1 MGVLRFMTAGESHGP
16 CLVGILDGLP
26 AGLPLAEDDLRPRL
40 ARRRGGYGRG
50 ARMKLEEDEPRIVGG
65 TWRGLTTGAPL
76 GVVLENASNRAGR
89 AAAAKTIPR
98 PGHADLAGMLKY
110 HGTDANPVLERAS
123 ARETAMRVALGA
135 AACVLLERFGVRL
148 VARVVEFGGV
158 AAGPLDPALGPDA
171 VAAARDASPVACCD
185 PAASAAMVA
194 RVDEAR
200 AAGETLGGRIELVVT
215 GLPPGLGAAAQWD
228 RRLDGRLGQAL
239 LSIPSAKEAE
249 LGDALAAARGLG
261 GAAHDPIVRRGDGL
275 ARGANRAGGLEGGM
289 TNGEPLVA
297 RATFK
302 PIATLRRGLPSVDL
316 ATGEETTARYVRSDV
331 GVVPAATVVAEAVAA
346 LVLADAFLE
355 KFGGDHVDDVAAAL
369 DAFRAR
375 APRWGRP

>member
-1 MGVLRFMTAGESHGP
+1 M
-16 CLVGILDGLP
+16 
-26 AGLPLAEDDLRPRL
+26 
-40 ARRRGGYGRG
+40 
-50 ARMKLEEDEPRIVGG
+50 
-65 TWRGLTTGAPL
+65 
-76 GVVLENASNRAGR
+76 
-89 AAAAKTIPR
+89 
-98 PGHADLAGMLKY
+98 
-110 HGTDANPVLERAS
+110 
-123 ARETAMRVALGA
+123 
-135 AACVLLERFGVRL
+135 
-148 VARVVEFGGV
+148 
-158 AAGPLDPALGPDA
+158 
-171 VAAARDASPVACCD
+171 
-185 PAASAAMVA
+185 
-194 RVDEAR
+194 DEAR
-200 AAGETLGGRIELVVT
+200 AAGETLGGRIELVVS